1 MPPAIA
7 ISIGVFLLFT
17 LIVLCVYTIRATK
30 GIRLMAPIHV
40 RAMEMCKTCHGRGRE
55 PLAVDPR
62 SFPKTEDEKLKF
74 EDFPQCRK
82 CKGIGYTPYL
92 VVEINPG
99 RLELNSL
106 ASSDGAISPGS
117 LTWQGSLRSAL
128 KPKDSPLD
136 DSASPSEPSVS
147 SPIVM
152 NSKIGSDDSVAQS
165 PAK

>member
-7 ISIGVFLLFT
+7 LTIGMFCLFMV
-17 LIVLCVYTIRATK
+17 IVLCVYTIRATRD
-30 GIRLMAPIHV
+30 IRLVGPLHL
-40 RAMEMCKTCHGRGRE
+40 RAMETCKACHGRGRE

-62 SFPKTEDEKLKF
+62 SFPKTEDERLTF

-99 RLELNSL
+99 SLQTPTL
-106 ASSDGAISPGS
+106 ASSDGTISPGS
-117 LTWQGSLRSAL
+117 LTWQGSLQSAL
-128 KPKDSPLD
+128 KQKDSPSS
-136 DSASPSEPSVS
+136 DSESQKEPSAS
-147 SPIVM
+147 SPIVR
-152 NSKIGSDDSVAQS
+152 NLKIGSDTFEAQS